1 MECRGNITVVKIGG
15 NVIDDEA
22 ALQRFVV
29 DFAALPSPKILIHG
43 GGKLATRLAERLE
56 VPTTMIS
63 GRRVTDAA
71 TIGIVT
77 MVYAGGVNK
86 RIVAALQA
94 VGCNALG
101 LSGADAN
108 MIPAVRR
115 SPKPVDYGF
124 VGDIDASK
132 INVSM
137 LGRLLDVGLTPVFCA
152 ITHDGAGELLN
163 SNADSVASAVAVA
176 ASSLAPTDLVI
187 CFEKQG
193 VLADVADEGSVIP
206 HISKTEFEPLC
217 ASGVVSQGMIPKVEN
232 ALKACASGV
241 RSVVIKHSER
251 LSDQS
256 SGTKITL

>member
-1 MECRGNITVVKIGG
+1 MERNITVVKIGG
-15 NVIDDEA
+15 NVIDNEA
-22 ALQRFVV
+22 ALQRFVA

-56 VPTTMIS
+56 VPTTMIG

-71 TIGIVT
+71 TIEIVT

-94 VGCNALG
+94 AGCNALG

-115 SPKPVDYGF
+115 SPVPVDYGF
-124 VGDIDASK
+124 VGDIDATK
-132 INVSM
+132 INVPM
-137 LGRLLDVGLTPVFCA
+137 LGVMLDAGITPIFCA
-152 ITHDGAGELLN
+152 ITHDGEGTLLN

-193 VLADVADEGSVIP
+193 VLADVADEGSVIL
-206 HISKTEFEPLC
+206 HISKADFEPLC

-232 ALKACASGV
+232 ALKACESGV

-251 LSDQS
+251 LLECG